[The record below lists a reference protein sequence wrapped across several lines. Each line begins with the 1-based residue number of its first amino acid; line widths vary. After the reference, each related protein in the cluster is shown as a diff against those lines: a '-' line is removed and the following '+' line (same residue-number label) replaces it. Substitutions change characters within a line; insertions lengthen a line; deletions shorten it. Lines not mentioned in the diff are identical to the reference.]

1 MIKDFIQK
9 LFYNK
14 KIKNFFIYGFG
25 QAINLISPLLVMPYI
40 VSICGK
46 DGLGKIG
53 VGFSFALIFIV
64 FIDYGSYINGTKN
77 ISINRDNL
85 DILRKKITS
94 IYVMKVF
101 LLLVFSFV
109 AFLIIQI
116 IPFFNKEAAV
126 YYFSFLCV
134 VGQFI
139 NPTWIFQGTESY
151 KWITFVNVLSKVLY
165 VVCVFIFISKPEQY
179 IYANAFL
186 GLGLIISSTIGLIAI
201 INQYQLKLYK
211 GVIQDAAILL
221 KEEFSLTFSQLFLSF
236 YQYLPIIIVSAIGGN
251 TMAGQYRIIDQIIM
265 IFRTYLQMF
274 FNFVYADV
282 CLQIFNDAKNGF
294 KAWIKYNA
302 LNYVL
307 IVSLVFLV
315 YLFSN
320 NILLFFKTKPDELVN
335 MRLYLTTGLFI
346 PMLMG
351 ISFALK
357 QLLFALNKNKEYI
370 KITIITTILSLIFL
384 YMLLS
389 KIGLQGAFLSIT
401 AVELIVVVL
410 YYIVLKSNFRFNQF

>member
-126 YYFSFLCV
+126 YYFSFLFV
-134 VGQFI
+134 IGQFI

-186 GLGLIISSTIGLIAI
+186 GVGLIISSTVGLVAL
-201 INQYQLKLYK
+201 INQYQLKLYN
-211 GVIQDAAILL
+211 GVMQDAAILL

-282 CLQIFNDAKNGF
+282 CLQIFNNAQNGF

-302 LNYVL
+302 LNYIL

-320 NILLFFKTKPDELVN
+320 NILLFFKTKTDELVN
-335 MRLYLTTGLFI
+335 MRLYLITGLFI

-370 KITIITTILSLIFL
+370 RITIITTILSLIFL

-410 YYIVLKSNFRFNQF
+410 YYIVLKSNFRFNQL

>member
-85 DILRKKITS
+85 AILRKKITS
-94 IYVMKVF
+94 IYVMKFF

-109 AFLIIQI
+109 AFLIIQT

-126 YYFSFLCV
+126 YYFSFLFV
-134 VGQFI
+134 IGQFI

-151 KWITFVNVLSKVLY
+151 KWITFINVLSKVLY

-201 INQYQLKLYK
+201 IKQYQLKLYK
-211 GVIQDAAILL
+211 GVMQDAAALL

-282 CLQIFNDAKNGF
+282 CLQIFNNAQNGF
-294 KAWIKYNA
+294 RAWIKYNA
-302 LNYVL
+302 LNYIL
-307 IVSLVFLV
+307 IVSLVLLV

-370 KITIITTILSLIFL
+370 RITIITTILSLIFL

-410 YYIVLKSNFRFNQF
+410 YYIVLKSNFRFNQL